1 MPWEFKT
8 QTSPE
13 ASSED
18 SASLGLPLEMSLVAE
33 STRVAGWRHSWES
46 SELTFVQ
53 NPVFIKE
60 VI

>member
-1 MPWEFKT
+1 MN
-8 QTSPE
+8 
-13 ASSED
+13 
-18 SASLGLPLEMSLVAE
+18 LVAE
-33 STRVAGWRHSWES
+33 STRVSGQLHSWES